1 MLMKQWSFSVAS
13 YQKSAAQFY
22 KWNKEKGLEQKKIY
36 SRGRKRKKSIRS
48 TEKEIKA
55 DGKEINLQVH
65 CNMIKED
72 RTESWI
78 QHLMPDCE
86 EIF

>member
-1 MLMKQWSFSVAS
+1 M
-13 YQKSAAQFY
+13 
-22 KWNKEKGLEQKKIY
+22 EKRKGSGIEERH
-36 SRGRKRKKSIRS
+36 SHGRKRGKKSIRL

-55 DGKEINLQVH
+55 DGKEIKLQFH

-72 RTESWI
+72 RTESCI
-78 QHLMPDCE
+78 QHLMPDCK